1 MDGSSTPISNL
12 PAKDALSMTK
22 DPKQAAV
29 FPAEPLTIK
38 LDRQLSQFSWI
49 EKSLVMAELSRLA
62 FLRCSTRR

>member
-1 MDGSSTPISNL
+1 MS
-12 PAKDALSMTK
+12 K

-38 LDRQLSQFSWI
+38 LDRQLSQFSWL